1 MKSTLIDISTKIER
15 HKADALA
22 AIDRTAK
29 KAGIPFFVVGGAARD
44 FILEYF
50 YGIRPSRVTHDV
62 DVGANVASWD
72 EFTVLVEKLMAE
84 EHFKKTN
91 IEHRFLAPSQ
101 PETMID
107 ILPFGPIEGKNR
119 IIKWKQDNRDMNMA
133 GFSEAY
139 KVAVMVKISSD
150 PPLSIKTV
158 TLAGL
163 ALLKLISWNDNPD
176 ERDRDAKDFRMI
188 MHHYNEACSMEYVFE
203 EHGDISSGEDYELVI
218 ARILGRDIK
227 KVAGQ
232 EILSLV
238 IEILNRESDREG
250 PLRFIQDM
258 QAPASQGDSTIPRD
272 IELLN
277 AVAKGVAD

>member
-22 AIDRTAK
+22 AIDRAAH
-29 KAGIPFFVVGGAARD
+29 KAAIPFFIVGGAARD
-44 FILEYF
+44 FILQHF
-50 YGIRPSRVTHDV
+50 YGIRPKRVTHDV
-62 DVGANVASWD
+62 DVGVNVASWD
-72 EFTVLVEKLMAE
+72 EFNMLVEKLIAE

-107 ILPFGPIEGKNR
+107 ILPFGPLEKENR
-119 IIKWKQDNRDMNMA
+119 KITWKQDNRDMNMA
-133 GFSEAY
+133 GFREAC

-150 PPLSIKTV
+150 PSLSIKVV

-176 ERDRDAKDFRMI
+176 ERDRDAKDFGTI
-188 MHHYNEACSMEYVFE
+188 MYHYIEVHPYDYVFNVHE
-203 EHGDISSGEDYELVI
+203 DIASGNDFEITI

-232 EILSLV
+232 EILPNV
-238 IEILNRESDREG
+238 IEVLNRESNRDG
-250 PLRFIQDM
+250 PLRFIQNM
-258 QAPASQGDSTIPRD
+258 QGSGNTARD
-272 IELLN
+272 IEMLK
-277 AVAKGVAD
+277 AVAKGVTD

>member
-1 MKSTLIDISTKIER
+1 M
-15 HKADALA
+15 A
-22 AIDRTAK
+22 AIDRVAHQ
-29 KAGIPFFVVGGAARD
+29 AGIPFFVVGGAARD

-50 YGIRPSRVTHDV
+50 YGIRPKRVTHDV
-62 DVGANVASWD
+62 DVGVNVASWD
-72 EFTVLVEKLMAE
+72 EFNKLVEKLISE

-91 IEHRFLAPSQ
+91 IEHRFFAPSQ

-107 ILPFGPIEGKNR
+107 ILPFGPLEKENR
-119 IIKWKQDNRDMNMA
+119 IITWKQDSRDMNMA
-133 GFSEAY
+133 GFREAY
-139 KVAVMVKISSD
+139 KVAGMVKISSD
-150 PPLSIKTV
+150 PSLSIKVV

-163 ALLKLISWNDNPD
+163 ALLKLISWHDNPD

-188 MHHYNEACSMEYVFE
+188 MRHYNESCSQEYVFD

-232 EILSLV
+232 GILPLV
-238 IEILNRESDREG
+238 IKILNRESSQESE
-250 PLRFIQDM
+250 FHFVQKM
-258 QAPASQGDSTIPRD
+258 QVPASQGESTIPRD
-272 IELLN
+272 IELLR